1 MRTIGALGIAS
12 IGAGLIAVSYG
23 LARFALGLFLPD
35 IRADLGLS
43 AEQMG
48 LIGSLPFASF
58 ALASLFAP
66 MVASKLGARHAS
78 VAASGFAVLGL
89 ILVSL
94 AQGANTLGVGV
105 FTCGIATGLMMPA
118 LAAGARAVVRPSLQG
133 RVTAI
138 MNAGTSIGI
147 VLSVPAVFLLTQAW
161 RWGYLSFAVL
171 AAVGLLV
178 AWLFIPSASLV
189 PAPDRPRVITFSAA
203 RWLGMTRLLFF
214 AFGMGLVSA
223 TYWVFAPDLVVTVGH
238 ASSAVTGWLWLTLGV
253 AGLAGAVAGDLCDLH
268 GSPMTQALA
277 LVAMATSI
285 ALVAA
290 SPGQVAVALASAA
303 VFGAAYMTLT
313 GLYLLGGIRLFAK
326 RPSLGAVLPFLGV
339 AIGQAVGSPLVGVAV
354 GRLGYANAF
363 AGFAVLALLLALASP
378 LYPRHRS
385 SGGRAEE
392 EGRDP
397 GDSHDDA
404 PVKSA

>member
-1 MRTIGALGIAS
+1 MRTIGTLGIAS

-23 LARFALGLFLPD
+23 LARFAFGLFLPD
-35 IRADLGLS
+35 IRSDLGLS

-48 LIGSLPFASF
+48 IVGSLPFASF

-66 MVASKLGARHAS
+66 GVASKLGARYAS

-89 ILVSL
+89 ALVSL
-94 AQGANTLGVGV
+94 AHEALILGAGV
-105 FTCGIATGLMMPA
+105 FTCGLSTGLMMPA
-118 LAAGARAVVRPSLQG
+118 LAAGVRAVVRPSLQG

-147 VLSVPAVFLLTQAW
+147 MLSVPAVFLLTDAW

-171 AAVGLLV
+171 AAVGLVV
-178 AWLFIPSASLV
+178 AWVFIPSASLV
-189 PAPDRPRVITFSAA
+189 PAADRPPVIALSATD
-203 RWLGMTRLLFF
+203 WLGMSRLLFF

-223 TYWVFAPDLVVTVGH
+223 TYWVFGPDLVVTLGH
-238 ASSAVTGWLWLTLGV
+238 ASPAITGWLWLAVGV

-277 LVAMATSI
+277 LVAMAASI
-285 ALVAA
+285 SLVAA
-290 SPGQVAVALASAA
+290 SPGQFAVALASAA
-303 VFGAAYMTLT
+303 VFGASYMTLT
-313 GLYLLGGIRLFAK
+313 GLYLIGGIRLFSR

-339 AIGQAVGSPLVGVAV
+339 AVGQAVGSPLVGFAV
-354 GRLGYANAF
+354 GRLGYASAF

-385 SGGRAEE
+385 SDGRAEDE
-392 EGRDP
+392 QRHLKASQE
-397 GDSHDDA
+397 DA
-404 PVKSA
+404 SAEPA